1 MSLIRERRT
10 PPEGLGP
17 MLRAAR
23 ERAGLGV
30 REAARQAG
38 LSGGYVCDLEAGRR
52 CPSATVAARLAEVL
66 TLDEQGRALLY
77 GAAVTDAGRD
87 GPWRA
92 VQQPAPTSPT
102 RTPHAAA

>member
-10 PPEGLGP
+10 PPESLGP

-30 REAARQAG
+30 REAARRTG
-38 LSGGYVCDLEAGRR
+38 LSSGYMANLEAGGR
-52 CPSATVAARLAEVL
+52 CPSRTVAERLAAVL
-66 TLDEQGRALLY
+66 ELDDDEQAQLY

-87 GPWRA
+87 H
-92 VQQPAPTSPT
+92 PA
-102 RTPHAAA
+102 RTAA